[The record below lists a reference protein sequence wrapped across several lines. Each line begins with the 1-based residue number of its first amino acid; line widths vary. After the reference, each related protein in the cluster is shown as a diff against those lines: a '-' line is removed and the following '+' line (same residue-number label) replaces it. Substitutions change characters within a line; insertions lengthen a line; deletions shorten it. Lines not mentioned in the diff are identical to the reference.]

1 MRRQRGF
8 SLLEVILAFTLLAV
22 ALGILMAILGGGLTQ
37 VRGAADATQATL
49 HAQSLLDEVG
59 VLEAIEPG
67 HRSGDFDQGRYR
79 WDMDITEVDD
89 PAPVGLADSD
99 AVPLETVGLQLPSE
113 PRLYRIQLDLSWGED
128 DVARRISFVTLRAR
142 TPPTPL
148 GPTP

>member
-37 VRGAADATQATL
+37 VRGAADASVATL

-59 VLEAIEPG
+59 VLEPIEPG
-67 HRSGDFDQGRYR
+67 RRGGDFDDGRYR
-79 WDMDITEVDD
+79 WEMEITEAED
-89 PAPVGLADSD
+89 PAPVGFADPG
-99 AVPLETVGLQLPSE
+99 AAPVETVGRQLASAPL
-113 PRLYRIQLDLSWGED
+113 LYRVELVMAWGEGD
-128 DVARRISFVTLRAR
+128 LERRISFVTLRAR

-148 GPTP
+148 ELLP

>member
-37 VRGAADATQATL
+37 VRGAGDASVATL

-59 VLEAIEPG
+59 VLEPIEPG
-67 HRSGDFDQGRYR
+67 RSAGDFDDGRYR
-79 WDMDITEVDD
+79 WEMEITEAED
-89 PAPVGLADSD
+89 PAPAGIPDPNAPPV
-99 AVPLETVGLQLPSE
+99 ETVGRQLPSK
-113 PRLYRIQLDLSWGED
+113 PLLYRIDLEMSWGED
-128 DVARRISFVTLRAR
+128 DFERRISFVTLRAR

-148 GPTP
+148 EPLP

>member
-37 VRGAADATQATL
+37 VRGAADASVATL

-59 VLEAIEPG
+59 VLEPIEPG
-67 HRSGDFDQGRYR
+67 RSGGDFDNGRYR
-79 WDMDITEVDD
+79 WEMQITEAED
-89 PAPVGLADSD
+89 PAPVGIADPG
-99 AVPLETVGLQLPSE
+99 AAPVETVGRQLPSA
-113 PRLYRIQLDLSWGED
+113 PLLYRVELVMAWGEGD
-128 DVARRISFVTLRAR
+128 LERRISFVTLRAR

-148 GPTP
+148 ELLP

>member
-37 VRGAADATQATL
+37 VRGAGDATVATL

-59 VLEAIEPG
+59 VLEPIEPG
-67 HRSGDFDQGRYR
+67 RRGGEFEDGRYR
-79 WDMDITEVDD
+79 WEMQVTEVED
-89 PAPVGLADSD
+89 PAPSGPVDPNA
-99 AVPLETVGLQLPSE
+99 APVETVGLQLPSA
-113 PRLYRIQLDLSWGED
+113 PLLYRIQLDLSWGED
-128 DVARRISFVTLRAR
+128 DFERRISFVTLRAR

-148 GPTP
+148 EPLP

>member
-37 VRGAADATQATL
+37 VRGAADASVATL

-67 HRSGDFDQGRYR
+67 RRGGDFDDGRYR
-79 WDMDITEVDD
+79 WEMDITEVED
-89 PAPVGLADSD
+89 PAPAGISD
-99 AVPLETVGLQLPSE
+99 PNAAPVETVGRQLPSM
-113 PRLYRIQLDLSWGED
+113 PLLYRIQLDMAWGED
-128 DVARRISFVTLRAR
+128 DLERRITFVTLRAR

-148 GPTP
+148 QATP